1 MKNTE
6 KNTLRTKYINAIV
19 GLFTDEDVAFIA
31 SNTINFP
38 IVYNGEEAWIEVTVK
53 MPKEGGDDGYMKRD
67 EYKMK
72 CEENAR
78 KAREKEEA
86 KVKKIEKDKEKR
98 KKKEEEKG

>member
-6 KNTLRTKYINAIV
+6 KNALRTKYINAIV

-38 IVYNGEEAWIEVTVK
+38 TVYNGEEAWIEVTVK
-53 MPKEGGDDGYMKRD
+53 MPKETGDDGYMKRE

-72 CEENAR
+72 CEESER
-78 KAREKEEA
+78 KAKEKEEA
-86 KVKKIEKDKEKR
+86 KAKKIAKDNEKR